1 MPAAPSGLLGFPVG
15 TARRRR
21 AAEKDPEFG
30 GGSPLGRDPGIQR
43 HLDCRVVHAVR
54 CAARSGADQR
64 SAFPCQRRHLD
75 CWGSRSAQPAAGG
88 RREGPRVRGWPAS
101 RPGPRHSASSG
112 LLRGTRRSP
121 RCAGRCRPPPG
132 ELARGR
138 RSRACALLRLVAWA
152 PEVGGAGR
160 HAGSGGPRNGVT
172 PPAKTAG
179 TAWERRPLVGTR
191 GSAKP
196 APMTVRRTDVSGA
209 PAAQSGLCCSLRF
222 AQRCRPEVGVP
233 LLACRLCS
241 IRTAPL
247 APLRGAVPTRGRR
260 SRACASLVLNRDCAA
275 RPAARG
281 DTA

>member
-1 MPAAPSGLLGFPVG
+1 MVRVFPPRGVRAPSSNRPALRAGIETPLRAFGAL
-15 TARRRR
+15 RRVPIGRYCFV
-21 AAEKDPEFG
+21 KG
-30 GGSPLGRDPGIQR
+30 GGSPPFTLSPGHVGSERSSLPSVFSRLANRRPHKVARRQGNADPL
-43 HLDCRVVHAVR
+43 H
-54 CAARSGADQR
+54 
-64 SAFPCQRRHLD
+64 
-75 CWGSRSAQPAAGG
+75 
-88 RREGPRVRGWPAS
+88 
-101 RPGPRHSASSG
+101 
-112 LLRGTRRSP
+112 TRR
-121 RCAGRCRPPPG
+121 RAGKGTPT
-132 ELARGR
+132 
-138 RSRACALLRLVAWA
+138 S
-152 PEVGGAGR
+152 GR
-160 HAGSGGPRNGVT
+160 HARSGGPRNGVT

-241 IRTAPL
+241 IGPAPL

-260 SRACASLVLNRDCAA
+260 SLVCASLVLRQLYAA